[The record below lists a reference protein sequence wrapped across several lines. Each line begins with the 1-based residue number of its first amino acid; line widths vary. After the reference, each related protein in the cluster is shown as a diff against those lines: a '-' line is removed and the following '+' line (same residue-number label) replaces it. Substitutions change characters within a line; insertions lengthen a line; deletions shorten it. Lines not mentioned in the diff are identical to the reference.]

1 MTEPDA
7 TLLVQEIIKK
17 AQDGKAHPFRP
28 ILYWSEFRYYRQ
40 FAFSTK
46 VVIKTLRASAERLFK
61 DYCKDVIAGISDF
74 TKLLAYYEL
83 LDITAFYENDL
94 ITIQRMLEDYKEYLD
109 TTSFGNMFSA
119 FFGGRREV

>member
-28 ILYWSEFRYYRQ
+28 ILYWSEFQYYRQ

-46 VVIKTLRASAERLFK
+46 VVIKTLRASAEKLFK

-94 ITIQRMLEDYKEYLD
+94 ITIQRMLEDYREYLD
-109 TTSFGNMFSA
+109 TTSFRNMFSA

>member
-1 MTEPDA
+1 MNESDA

-17 AQDGKAHPFRP
+17 AQEGKAHPFRP
-28 ILYWSEFRYYRQ
+28 ILYWSEFRYYRKWV
-40 FAFSTK
+40 FSTK
-46 VVIKTLRASAERLFK
+46 IVIKILLDSANNLFK
-61 DYCKDVIAGISDF
+61 EYCEDVIAGISDI

-94 ITIQRMLEDYKEYLD
+94 ITIQQMLKDYREYLD
-109 TTSFGNMFSA
+109 TTSFRNMFGA